1 VRYADAAAAAPAGS
15 EHFQAADLARLS
27 RTTLNLIFEPGPS
40 APPLED
46 AAAALGEL
54 PEALHAVAHGLPRQR
69 GERLLRISQREV
81 TAGDREAAAR
91 RLVGA
96 AFWYLVYELAPQ
108 RWDSLSAA
116 EPVASQ
122 LVRDLPA
129 DGARVLEVG
138 AGSGRL
144 TGHLARR
151 AAFLV
156 ALEPCRPLRHL
167 LRRRCPAAHVVAGV
181 GHRLPVRS
189 GWADLVVSCSTFGPD
204 APLGGDTVRGELER
218 CARPGGAVALVGPE
232 QPAWWEARGF
242 TMTAYPQPRASSDPE
257 LEAFFGPLHPPHQL
271 LLKRLPTSD
280 C

>member
-54 PEALHAVAHGLPRQR
+54 PEALHAVARGLPRQR
-69 GERLLRISQREV
+69 GERLMRLSQRPV
-81 TAGDREAAAR
+81 TAGQREAAAR
-91 RLVGA
+91 RLVRA
-96 AFWYLVYELAPQ
+96 AFWYLVYELAPE
-108 RWDSLSAA
+108 RWDRLATA
-116 EPVASQ
+116 EPVAPE

-138 AGSGRL
+138 AGAGRL
-144 TGHLARR
+144 TGDLARR

-156 ALEPCRPLRHL
+156 ALEPSRPLRHL
-167 LRRRCPAAHVVAGV
+167 LRRRCPDVHVVAGV
-181 GHRLPVRS
+181 GHRLPIRS

-204 APLGGDTVRGELER
+204 PPLGGDGVCGELER

-232 QPAWWEARGF
+232 RPAWWEARGF
-242 TMTAYPQPRASSDPE
+242 MMTAYPQPRTRLDPE
-257 LEAFFGPLHPPHQL
+257 LEAFFGLLDPPHQL
-271 LLKRLPTSD
+271 LLKRLPPRD
-280 C
+280 G